1 MVATRFISSSS
12 RYSSA
17 DAAAAAAW
25 LPQQQRKKVA
35 RRRNYAFV
43 QNNKGPLRAQKQAH
57 LRFLTQQQASSAS
70 SANADAAPSAYSSSF
85 TMNETRVVANIA
97 GQEVTQK
104 LERWMQIAEVVFAI
118 SVVRYA
124 IEIAVDV
131 RLILSAPG
139 SILTLKSVLSMLWEH
154 SSIVS
159 PLAITGLIAQARLGL
174 FARQQ
179 LVPALI
185 CDATAMHFFRKQQD
199 HETPTKTEETE
210 VEEPTTIAVSLRVLP
225 GDNED
230 ELVPNEE
237 LRSRARALVPDNK
250 AWSELVEELFPFLS
264 PLANLFQRLAWVVL
278 TIELPQLVSAIKVL
292 VATGVTG
299 AV

>member
-1 MVATRFISSSS
+1 MMATRFISRSS

-17 DAAAAAAW
+17 DAAAAAAR

-35 RRRNYAFV
+35 RRRNHVFV

-57 LRFLTQQQASSAS
+57 LRFLTQQKASSAS

-85 TMNETRVVANIA
+85 TMNETRVVANVA

-139 SILTLKSVLSMLWEH
+139 SILTLKSVLSMF
-154 SSIVS
+154 
-159 PLAITGLIAQARLGL
+159 TRN
-174 FARQQ
+174 
-179 LVPALI
+179 
-185 CDATAMHFFRKQQD
+185 T
-199 HETPTKTEETE
+199 
-210 VEEPTTIAVSLRVLP
+210 
-225 GDNED
+225 
-230 ELVPNEE
+230 
-237 LRSRARALVPDNK
+237 
-250 AWSELVEELFPFLS
+250 
-264 PLANLFQRLAWVVL
+264 
-278 TIELPQLVSAIKVL
+278 
-292 VATGVTG
+292 
-299 AV
+299 